1 MLPNQRVTLKVIRD
15 KKERAFT
22 LTLAERKNP
31 NKKETISAQN
41 GTQGQLNGLQVED
54 LTQKTKR
61 SMRLSDDVQ
70 GVLVSQVNENSPA
83 EQAGFRQG
91 NIITKIEEIEV
102 KSVADFNH
110 ALEKYKGKPKR
121 FLVLD
126 LNQGYRIILVK

>member
-1 MLPNQRVTLKVIRD
+1 M
-15 KKERAFT
+15 
-22 LTLAERKNP
+22 
-31 NKKETISAQN
+31 
-41 GTQGQLNGLQVED
+41 NGLQVED

-83 EQAGFRQG
+83 EQAGFMQG

-110 ALEKYKGKPKR
+110 ALEKYRGKPKR